1 MSIKAFAA
9 ASAFAL
15 LASGAV
21 SGSATAMP
29 LGGLSDASAAVS
41 TQATNVRWVCGPVR
55 CWWRPAPYYYGYYA
69 PPRPYFYGRRY
80 WGPRYRYGWYGP
92 RRHYWR

>member
-1 MSIKAFAA
+1 MNIKAFAA

-15 LASGAV
+15 LAGAAL
-21 SGSATAMP
+21 SSPAAAMP
-29 LGGLSDASAAVS
+29 LGSLSDASSAVS

-55 CWWRPAPYYYGYYA
+55 CWWRPNYYVVPAPYYG
-69 PPRPYFYGRRY
+69 FYGPRY

-92 RRHYWR
+92 RPYWR